1 MKYQIFHTIEESENY
16 CFSATVIEKKN
27 KLFFNAQKT
36 PFNTN
41 SSLWGTSSVEFL
53 RILLCTLYQIRDIYS
68 DYDSLNWLE
77 KHGLAHLIV
86 SATSAYVEENGKH
99 ILLAGFCENSLNRIV
114 YIPIKSIA
122 SANERKI
129 RVFFMDTSLT
139 RFYDIPSALKNEDE
153 LQKWLISKFK
163 ISKFNFFIN
172 GVFDN
177 YNPDD
182 INYFG
187 NYIHPKIKQLLG
199 SKDTWKQIKNFRN
212 LFAHPHEKVNERAL
226 KMVCEIMISDEFI
239 LSIEKVVFLLL
250 PLLPIERQEFVDTG
264 YHNCKLN
271 ARELEYI
278 Y

>member
-1 MKYQIFHTIEESENY
+1 M
-16 CFSATVIEKKN
+16 
-27 KLFFNAQKT
+27 
-36 PFNTN
+36 
-41 SSLWGTSSVEFL
+41 EFL

-122 SANERKI
+122 SANGRKI
-129 RVFFMDTSLT
+129 RVFYMDTLLT
-139 RFYDIPSALKNEDE
+139 HFYDIPSALKNEDE
-153 LQKWLISKFK
+153 LQKWLISKFQ

-199 SKDTWKQIKNFRN
+199 RKDTWKQIRNFRN

-226 KMVCEIMISDEFI
+226 KMVCEIMTSDEFI

>member
-1 MKYQIFHTIEESENY
+1 MKYQIFHTIEESEKY
-16 CFSATVIEKKN
+16 CISATVIEKKS

-129 RVFFMDTSLT
+129 RVFFMDTLLT
-139 RFYDIPSALKNEDE
+139 RFYDIPSALKNKDE
-153 LQKWLISKFK
+153 LQKWLISEFQ

-172 GVFDN
+172 GVLDN

-199 SKDTWKQIKNFRN
+199 RKDTWKQIKNFRN

-226 KMVCEIMISDEFI
+226 KMVCEIMTSDEFI

>member
-122 SANERKI
+122 SANGRKI
-129 RVFFMDTSLT
+129 RVFYMDTLLT
-139 RFYDIPSALKNEDE
+139 HFYDIPSALKNEDE
-153 LQKWLISKFK
+153 LQKWLISKFQ

-199 SKDTWKQIKNFRN
+199 RKDIWKQIRNFRN

-226 KMVCEIMISDEFI
+226 KMVCEIMTSDEFI

>member
-1 MKYQIFHTIEESENY
+1 MKYQIFHTIEDSEKY
-16 CFSATVIEKKN
+16 CFSATVIEKKS
-27 KLFFNAQKT
+27 KLFFYAQKT

-122 SANERKI
+122 SANGRKI
-129 RVFFMDTSLT
+129 RVFYMDTLLT
-139 RFYDIPSALKNEDE
+139 HFYDIPSALKNEDE
-153 LQKWLISKFK
+153 LQKWLISKFQ

-199 SKDTWKQIKNFRN
+199 CKDTWKQIRNFRN

-226 KMVCEIMISDEFI
+226 KMVCEIMTSDEFI

>member
-129 RVFFMDTSLT
+129 RVFFMDTLLT

-226 KMVCEIMISDEFI
+226 KMVCEIMTSDEFI

>member
-122 SANERKI
+122 SANGRKI
-129 RVFFMDTSLT
+129 RVFYMDTLLT
-139 RFYDIPSALKNEDE
+139 HFYDIPSALKNEDE
-153 LQKWLISKFK
+153 LQKWLISKFQ

-199 SKDTWKQIKNFRN
+199 CKDTWKQIRNFRN

-226 KMVCEIMISDEFI
+226 KMVCEIMTSDEFI